1 MDIFFLVKKNTY
13 IDSLA
18 ALFTNSLMMECEG
31 IKTVFAG
38 MATDANKKTMTEM
51 GLMNDGIAAVGENDL
66 IIVALASSE
75 EAFLEAAAK
84 VEKADSS
91 EGTEEQV
98 SYPST
103 ESALKQNPRANLCSI
118 SVPGEY
124 VLSETKK
131 ALNLGLHCVVFSNNV
146 PLEDEREMKELARE
160 KGLLCMGPDC
170 GVANINGAALVL
182 ASINNR
188 GPFGICGASGGG
200 IQHVAAVMHEAGS
213 GVSQC
218 IGTGGNDLKEPV
230 GGITMLMGIDALEN
244 DPDTKYLVLIS
255 RKPAD
260 GILKKILTRVSECSK
275 PVIAFFMGTGRGE
288 VEASG
293 AIWAENL
300 DDCAQKALGLIGKE
314 YPLPSLEEIR
324 EIAKK
329 AIAGMNAEQKY
340 VRGAFNCGTYCD
352 EVMQVM
358 SKKIGGINSNCPL
371 SPKLKLADSFKS
383 IGNAV
388 IDYGEEEFTL
398 GRPHPVIDPNV
409 RKPAVMREAGDPETA
424 VILLDFILTPP
435 GHMDPAGFILDDIKK
450 AQDLALSR
458 GGRIAF
464 VASVLGTDADF
475 QNVKAQR
482 EKLSNAGV
490 YVCKTNYRA
499 GLLAV
504 EIIGLKNERDAR

>member
-1 MDIFFLVKKNTY
+1 MDIFFLVRKNKY

-18 ALFTNSLMMECEG
+18 TLFTNSLMMECDG

-38 MATDANKKTMTEM
+38 MATDNNKKTMTEL
-51 GLMNDGIAAVGENDL
+51 GLMNGEIASAGENDL
-66 IIVALASSE
+66 VIAALASSE
-75 EAFLEAAAK
+75 EAFLKAVAET
-84 VEKADSS
+84 EKPGSS
-91 EGTEEQV
+91 EGVEEQA
-98 SYPST
+98 SYPSV
-103 ESALKQNPRANLCSI
+103 ESAVKQSPRANLCSI

-124 VLSETKK
+124 ALSETKK

-146 PLEDEREMKELARE
+146 ALEDEREMKELARE

-200 IQHVAAVMHEAGS
+200 IQHVAAIMHEAGS
-213 GVSQC
+213 GMSQC

-260 GILKKILTRVSECSK
+260 AVFKKILARVSECSK
-275 PVIAFFMGTGRGE
+275 PVIALFMGTKKEE

-293 AIWAENL
+293 AVWAENL

-314 YPLPSLEEIR
+314 YPLPSREEIT

-329 AIAGMNAEQKY
+329 AISGMNAEQKY

-352 EVMQVM
+352 EVMRAM
-358 SKKIGGINSNCPL
+358 SEKIGGINSNCPL
-371 SPKLKLADSFKS
+371 SPELKLADSFKS
-383 IGNAV
+383 AGNTI

-409 RKPAVMREAGDPETA
+409 RKPAIMHEARDPETA

-435 GHMDPAGFILDDIKK
+435 GHMDPAGFILEDIKK
-450 AQDLALSR
+450 AQELARSR

-464 VASVLGTDADF
+464 VASVLGTDADL
-475 QNVKAQR
+475 QNVKVQR
-482 EKLSNAGV
+482 EKLDNAGV

-499 GLLAV
+499 GLLAG
-504 EIIGLKNERDAR
+504 EIIRLKNERDVK